1 MKPSMSKLNSL
12 PPQKAIVIQKK
23 TNTPKPI
30 KKMYDFIDVNLD
42 KQFLNKYFQENKKK

>member
-23 TNTPKPI
+23 SHSPKPT
-30 KKMYDFIDVNLD
+30 KKMYDYIDVNLD
-42 KQFLNKYFQENKKK
+42 KEFLNK